1 MTLKLLALHAIYRTF
16 DDWSRSFPAACGP
29 SCSNCCT
36 DNVTMTAQEG
46 VEILRFVMREGLT
59 GWFAGALA
67 AAGGHQPAD
76 MTTNDFAL
84 ACLAGREIDPGDRRT
99 QSVCPFL
106 DESDRLCRIYPVR
119 PFACRLFA
127 SSARCT
133 ASQPAL
139 MPEYYFE
146 AATAVTQLIEHLG
159 QKEYWGNMLDVLPA
173 LLDIGEFREIGLLLP
188 PGRVLQA
195 KMRTLTAKPLPGFLL
210 SEENE
215 ERVSALLDTIFRG
228 TVDGRTVEDI
238 LNGRF
243 SPSPAE

>member
-1 MTLKLLALHAIYRTF
+1 MKGQALHAIYRTF
-16 DDWSRSFPAACGP
+16 DNWSREFPVVCGP

-46 VEILRFVMREGLT
+46 VEILRFVIDEGLT
-59 GWFAGALA
+59 GWFAQMLA
-67 AAGGHQPAD
+67 AASAPQPAD

-84 ACLAGREIDPGDRRT
+84 ACLAGREADPGDHRT
-99 QSVCPFL
+99 SAACPFL
-106 DESDRLCRIYPVR
+106 GKNDRLCRIYPVR

-127 SSARCT
+127 SARPC
-133 ASQPAL
+133 AVDRPAL
-139 MPEYYFE
+139 MPESYFE

-188 PGRVLQA
+188 PGRILQA
-195 KMRTLTAKPLPGFLL
+195 RLRTLTAKPLPGFLL
-210 SEENE
+210 SEENGA
-215 ERVSALLDTIFRG
+215 RVSALLDTIFRN
-228 TVDGRTVEDI
+228 TVAGRTVEDI

-243 SPSPAE
+243 SAQATD